1 MVSYS
6 KTVGLALQAAELL
19 AASGVSV
26 EVWSYGIVM
35 KSPLTIIY
43 PQVINLRSVRPLD
56 IECIKKSV
64 MKTHH
69 LITVENGWPMFNVG
83 AEVLAQISE
92 SKLPIHLNYN
102 F

>member
-1 MVSYS
+1 MTTPYH
-6 KTVGLALQAAELL
+6 
-19 AASGVSV
+19 
-26 EVWSYGIVM
+26 
-35 KSPLTIIY
+35 IIHC
-43 PQVINLRSVRPLD
+43 QVINLRTIRPLD

-92 SKLPIHLNYN
+92 SGYPIFSVQLKYIINR
-102 F
+102 